1 LLSFEEFLR
10 GSLHGHLWE
19 SCDHTYTT
27 FYIDC
32 ATLNVF
38 CFSFE
43 GNERNRSV
51 FSFYAKYESVDLLN
65 HKYMMEPYLAGQHLN
80 NYLRHIYHLAGQHLK
95 MYLRHIFL
103 STTTSRK
110 WSLTQVQSVLRQSGY
125 WLFFF
130 HFHLQCQNY

>member
-1 LLSFEEFLR
+1 MLSFGEFLR

-43 GNERNRSV
+43 GNESNRSV
-51 FSFYAKYESVDLLN
+51 FSIYAKYESVDLLN

-80 NYLRHIYHLAGQHLK
+80 NYLRHLSFGRATSENVFKTYLSIYYNFKKVVIDAGSVSFKTKWILT
-95 MYLRHIFL
+95 IFFSL
-103 STTTSRK
+103 SFAVSK
-110 WSLTQVQSVLRQSGY
+110 L
-125 WLFFF
+125 
-130 HFHLQCQNY
+130 